1 MTRSTSLTRRNF
13 LRRSALTA
21 GAAVAFPT
29 IITST
34 ALGAPGRPAASDRL
48 VAGSIGVGSMGR
60 GALGSILG
68 RGEVQVVAGCDVDGK
83 HRDQAKKMV
92 DGRYKNEDCKVY
104 NDFRE
109 LIGRGDIDICTL
121 ALPDHW
127 HAIPAI
133 QAARAG
139 MDMYGQKP
147 LARSIR
153 ECRAMADAV
162 HRYGRIWQTGSW
174 QRSVGHF
181 HRACEMVRNGRV
193 GKVVRVEVGLPSGRS
208 RGLEKPCPP
217 PETLDY
223 DRWLGPAPY
232 REHVNLGRGG
242 MHWDWR
248 WVMDYSGGQL
258 TDWAGHHIDIAHWGL
273 GLDNTGPST
282 IAGHGEY
289 PTDGIYDV
297 PFKYQF
303 TCMYAN
309 GLEMSVGSG
318 HYHKMGAK
326 WIGQDGRWVHV
337 SRRGV
342 SASDPKI
349 LAEKIGPE
357 EIHLYKTR
365 GHMQNFLKCVR
376 SRELTVTPIETA
388 LRSISVGLLGEI
400 AMLTGRK
407 IKWDPKAEE
416 IIDDPGAAALLGKS
430 YREPWT
436 LEG

>member
-1 MTRSTSLTRRNF
+1 MRRSTSLTRRAF

-21 GAAVAFPT
+21 GAAAAFPT
-29 IITST
+29 VITST
-34 ALGAPGRPAASDRL
+34 ALGAGGRPAASDRL
-48 VAGSIGVGSMGR
+48 VGGSIGVGSMGSGDLR
-60 GALGSILG
+60 SLLGQK
-68 RGEVQVVAGCDVDGK
+68 EVQMVGVCDVDTA
-83 HRDQAKKMV
+83 HSDRAKMMV
-92 DGRYKNEDCKVY
+92 DGRYKNKDCKTYV
-104 NDFRE
+104 DFRE
-109 LIGRGDIDICTL
+109 LIARGDLDICHL
-121 ALPDHW
+121 AVPDHW
-127 HAIPAI
+127 HAMPVIH
-133 QAARAG
+133 AARAG
-139 MDMYGQKP
+139 IDMYGQKP

-162 HRYGRIWQTGSW
+162 HRYGRVWQTGSW
-174 QRSVGHF
+174 QRSVRNF
-181 HRACEMVRNGRV
+181 HHACELVRNGRI
-193 GKVVRVEVGLPSGRS
+193 GKVVRVEVGLPSGRAN
-208 RGLEKPCPP
+208 RPYEACPP
-217 PETLDY
+217 PKTLDY

-273 GLDNTGPST
+273 GLDDTGPT
-282 IAGHGEY
+282 TVEGRGEY
-289 PTDGIYDV
+289 PNDGVYDV

-303 TCMYAN
+303 TCMYAG

-318 HYHKMGAK
+318 HYHPMGTK
-326 WIGQDGRWVHV
+326 WIGQDGRWIHV
-337 SRRGV
+337 SRRDL

-349 LAEKIGPE
+349 LAAKIGPG
-357 EIHLYKTR
+357 EIQLYKTN
-365 GHMQNFLKCVR
+365 GHMQNFIECVR
-376 SRELTVTPIETA
+376 SRKLTVTPIETA

-407 IKWDPKAEE
+407 IKWDPKTEQ
-416 IIDDPGAAALLGKS
+416 IIDDPGAAALLGRS

>member
-1 MTRSTSLTRRNF
+1 MTRSTSLTRRAF

-29 IITST
+29 VITST
-34 ALGAPGRPAASDRL
+34 ALGAAGRPAASDRL
-48 VAGSIGVGSMGR
+48 VGGSIGVGSMGSGDLR
-60 GALGSILG
+60 GLLGSK
-68 RGEVQVVAGCDVDGK
+68 EVQMVGVCDVDTS
-83 HRDQAKKMV
+83 HSDRAKGMV
-92 DGRYKNEDCKVY
+92 DSRYGNKDCKVY
-104 NDFRE
+104 NDFQE
-109 LIGRGDIDICTL
+109 LIGRGDLDICHL
-121 ALPDHW
+121 AVPDHW
-127 HAIPAI
+127 HAMPVI

-139 MDMYGQKP
+139 IDMYGQKP

-162 HRYGRIWQTGSW
+162 HRYGRVWQTGSW
-174 QRSVGHF
+174 QRSVGNFRH
-181 HRACEMVRNGRV
+181 ACELVRNGRI
-193 GKVVRVEVGLPSGRS
+193 GKVVRVEVGLPSGRAN
-208 RGLEKPCPP
+208 KPYETCPP
-217 PETLDY
+217 PKTLDY
-223 DRWLGPAPY
+223 NRWLGPAPY
-232 REHVNLGRGG
+232 REHVNLGRGS

-273 GLDNTGPST
+273 GLDDTGPST
-282 IAGHGEY
+282 IEGRGEY
-289 PTDGIYDV
+289 PTDGVYDV

-318 HYHKMGAK
+318 AYHPMGAK
-326 WIGQDGRWVHV
+326 WIGQDGRWIHV
-337 SRRGV
+337 SRRGF

-349 LAEKIGPE
+349 LAEKIGPG
-357 EIHLYKTR
+357 EIHLYKTS
-365 GHMQNFLKCVR
+365 GHMQNFLECVR
-376 SRELTVTPIETA
+376 SRKLTVTPIETA

-407 IKWDPKAEE
+407 IKWDPKTER
-416 IIDDPGAAALLGKS
+416 IIDDPGAAALLGRS
-430 YREPWT
+430 YRQPWA

>member
-1 MTRSTSLTRRNF
+1 MTRPKSLTRRSF

-29 IITST
+29 VITST
-34 ALGAPGRPAASDRL
+34 ALGASGRPPASDRL

-60 GALGSILG
+60 GDLNSILG
-68 RGEVQVVAGCDVDGK
+68 SGEVQVVAVCDVDST
-83 HRDQAKKMV
+83 HSDRAKQMV
-92 DGRYKNEDCKVY
+92 DGRHKNKDCKTY
-104 NDFRE
+104 SDFRE
-109 LIGRGDIDICTL
+109 LIGRGDIDVCTL

-133 QAARAG
+133 HAARAG
-139 MDMYGQKP
+139 IDMYGQKP

-153 ECRAMADAV
+153 EGRAMADAV

-174 QRSVGHF
+174 QRSVGNF
-181 HRACEMVRNGRV
+181 HHACELVRNGRI

-208 RGLEKPCPP
+208 GRAYEICPAP
-217 PETLDY
+217 KTLDY

-232 REHVNLGRGG
+232 REHANFGRGTV
-242 MHWDWR
+242 HWDWR
-248 WVMDYSGGQL
+248 WIMDYSGGQL

-273 GLDNTGPST
+273 GYDHTGPAT
-282 IAGHGEY
+282 IEGKGEY
-289 PTDGIYDV
+289 PTDGIHDV

-303 TCMYAN
+303 TCMYET
-309 GLEMSVGSG
+309 GVEFSVGSG
-318 HYHKMGAK
+318 HYHPMGAK
-326 WIGQDGRWVHV
+326 WIGTDGRWIHV
-337 SRRGV
+337 SRRGF

-349 LAEKIGPE
+349 LKEKIGPGE
-357 EIHLYKTR
+357 TQLYKTN
-365 GHMQNFLKCVR
+365 GHMQNFLECVR
-376 SRELTVTPIETA
+376 TRELTVTPIETA

-407 IKWDPKAEE
+407 IKWNPKTEQ
-416 IIDDPGAAALLGKS
+416 IIDDPGAAALLGRS